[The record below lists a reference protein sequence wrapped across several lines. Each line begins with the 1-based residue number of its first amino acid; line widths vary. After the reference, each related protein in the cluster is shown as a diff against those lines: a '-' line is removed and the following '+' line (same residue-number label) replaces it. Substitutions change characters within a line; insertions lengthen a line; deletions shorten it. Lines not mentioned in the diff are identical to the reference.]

1 VQEIRRNSFLK
12 KAFSSPELLISCS
25 IAFSAAIAVA
35 TVGFVRGTY
44 AAGGSDSSCYALM
57 ADAFASG
64 ALQPTSD
71 LVSRVPWPDA
81 PKTFTPGGFV
91 ASETNPA
98 ASAPVCAPGFSLL
111 LAPLIAIG
119 GRDAI
124 FILTPL
130 AGALLVWLTF
140 AAGRAMAGPLAGA
153 MAAVLVAASP
163 ATLYQVVQPMT
174 DVTAA
179 ALWMATFV
187 ALLGRRFALAG
198 ACCGLALLVRP
209 NLLPLAVVA
218 GFAALGIRPAFAR
231 ERFGEVRR
239 SLGGGGDSGFGIRSV
254 ARFVAAALPFG
265 LLVLWLNNGL
275 YGSPFRT
282 GYGQLGHLFGLS
294 VVPVNASRYLGW
306 LVETHTL
313 FPLLAF
319 AAPFVVPR
327 EKRADVALA
336 IGLILATCAIYFFYT
351 PFDHWSFVRFLLP
364 AIALMMVLAS
374 VVTISA
380 ITRAI
385 PRRLG
390 AAPLDSRS
398 GRPELRRRAA
408 LIAATITAAL
418 ATFCVR
424 AADDRLAFNLKFL
437 EQRYRSAGLVVRDRL
452 PDNAVVL
459 SVWDS
464 GAVRFHGRKEALTWA
479 GLDPAWLD
487 RAVAWLD
494 ENGHAPYI
502 LVESWEEQPF
512 RTRFGNHSDIGKLD
526 WPPKFEIDRV
536 VRIFDPKDRVRYDRG
551 ENVATEYLWPMRE

>member
-1 VQEIRRNSFLK
+1 LK

-25 IAFSAAIAVA
+25 IAFAAATAVA
-35 TVGFVRGTY
+35 SIGLVRGTY

-57 ADAFASG
+57 ADAFALG
-64 ALQPTSD
+64 ALQPSSD

-81 PKTFTPGGFV
+81 PNTFTPGGFV
-91 ASETNPA
+91 ASETNPS

-124 FILTPL
+124 FIFTPI

-140 AAGRAMAGPLAGA
+140 VAGRVMGGPLAGA
-153 MAAVLVAASP
+153 MASVLIALSP

-187 ALLGRRFALAG
+187 ALLRRRYVVAG
-198 ACCGLALLVRP
+198 VSCGLALLVRP

-218 GFAALGIRPAFAR
+218 GFASLGVRDWGLGIRN
-231 ERFGEVRR
+231 
-239 SLGGGGDSGFGIRSV
+239 V
-254 ARFVAAALPFG
+254 ARFLAATIPFG
-265 LLVLWLNNGL
+265 LLVLWLNNEL

-282 GYGQLGHLFGLS
+282 GYGQLGHLFSLS

-306 LVETHTL
+306 VVDTHTL

-319 AAPFVVPR
+319 AAPFVVAR
-327 EKRADVALA
+327 EKRADAAVA

-351 PFDHWSFVRFLLP
+351 PFDDWSYVRFLLP
-364 AIALMMVLAS
+364 AIALMMVLSS
-374 VVTISA
+374 VVTMRA
-380 ITRAI
+380 LTRAI
-385 PRRLG
+385 PRLPG
-390 AAPLDSRS
+390 A
-398 GRPELRRRAA
+398 AA

-418 ATFCVR
+418 AIFYVR
-424 AADDRLAFNLKFL
+424 TADDRLAFNMKFL

-487 RAVAWLD
+487 RALAWLE

-502 LVESWEEQPF
+502 LVESWEEPVF
-512 RTRFGNHSDIGKLD
+512 RTRFANHSDIGKLD
-526 WPPKFEIDRV
+526 WPPKYEIDRV

-551 ENVATEYLWPMRE
+551 ENVATEYLWPMRDR